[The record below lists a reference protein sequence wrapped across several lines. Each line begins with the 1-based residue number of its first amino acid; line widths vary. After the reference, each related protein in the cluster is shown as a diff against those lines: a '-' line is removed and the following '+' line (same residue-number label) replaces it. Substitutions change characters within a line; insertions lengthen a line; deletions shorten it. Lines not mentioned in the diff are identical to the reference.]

1 MPSLVDALNDP
12 SKKPTIVED
21 CLALIDA
28 EVKTKNLF
36 IKAGYKTV
44 SGIKPGFIRNVVSDL
59 LPEFAGA
66 LEPMHQEAV
75 SAGKDVVAHFSS
87 NAGRAA
93 DAMLSITDKKAE
105 RSTNGVVKKAYGSL
119 RGMAKSNVESA
130 IPALA
135 RLITKHASWA

>member
-59 LPEFAGA
+59 LPEFARA

-135 RLITKHASWA
+135 RLITKHAS

>member
-12 SKKPTIVED
+12 QKKPTIVED

-28 EVKTKNLF
+28 EVKAKNLF

-44 SGIKPGFIRNVVSDL
+44 SGFKPGFIRNVVSDL
-59 LPEFAGA
+59 LPEFARA

-75 SAGKDVVAHFSS
+75 NAGKDVVAHFSS

-93 DAMLSITDKKAE
+93 DAMLSVTDAKAQH
-105 RSTNGVVKKAYGSL
+105 STNSAVKKAYGGL
-119 RGMAKSNVESA
+119 RGTAKSNVEAA

-135 RLITKHASWA
+135 RLIAKHAS

>member
-59 LPEFAGA
+59 LPEFARA

-87 NAGRAA
+87 NASRAA

-105 RSTNGVVKKAYGSL
+105 RSTNGVVKRAYGGL
-119 RGMAKSNVESA
+119 RGTAKNNVEAA

-135 RLITKHASWA
+135 RLITKHAS

>member
-119 RGMAKSNVESA
+119 RGMAKSNVEAA

-135 RLITKHASWA
+135 RLITKHAS

>member
-1 MPSLVDALNDP
+1 MPSLADALSDP
-12 SKKPTIVED
+12 AKKPAIVDD

-28 EVKTKNLF
+28 EVKSKNFL

-59 LPEFAGA
+59 LPEFAKA
-66 LEPMHQEAV
+66 LDPLHKEAV
-75 SAGKDVVAHFSS
+75 ASGKDVVSHFSA

-93 DAMLSITDKKAE
+93 DAMLSITDGKAE

-119 RGMAKSNVESA
+119 RGTAKSNVEAA

-135 RLITKHASWA
+135 RLVVKHAS

>member
-59 LPEFAGA
+59 LPEFARA

-75 SAGKDVVAHFSS
+75 SAGKDVVAHLSS

-93 DAMLSITDKKAE
+93 DAMLSITDGKAE

-119 RGMAKSNVESA
+119 RGTAKSNVEAA

-135 RLITKHASWA
+135 RLITKHAS

>member
-44 SGIKPGFIRNVVSDL
+44 SGIKAGFIRNVVSDL

-135 RLITKHASWA
+135 RLITKHAS